1 MNGGA
6 CPFIAR
12 AYALC
17 QGTPMPR
24 AARSRRSRDTIVGKL
39 RAADPFEL
47 IRWLARSQPDP
58 RKALA
63 ELVQN
68 SIDAGA
74 HRVQI
79 SRRREKGVAVLQV
92 FDDGEGVIPE
102 LDRTE
107 ALTYI
112 ATNIGHSRKRNL
124 SPEQRRELLLQGKYG
139 IGLLGFWSI
148 GRVMEMRTQMH
159 GTPGYVLRMFEDSP
173 RYEIER
179 LRSRLSL
186 PERYTEIVIRDLHRP
201 AFLTLGARRIA
212 DYLAAELRG
221 QLLARDV
228 EILVHDRIARGRA
241 PKALRVEPVR
251 FSGQLLDLPRQMDVP
266 GFGPMSVEL
275 YVESSDSPRHVT
287 ISCGGTAVYDDISQF
302 DVDDFNRPPWS
313 DHRLSGLL
321 DFPDFQVAP
330 GTRRGVFPDQA
341 ALAFAHAVRRLEPLI
356 VAQLKEVEERAAASV
371 GADLLRQLERAFRD
385 LHRLA
390 PEYDFFSVRAP
401 ETAPIG
407 GGQGAAG
414 EGSTNGDAEQVPA
427 GVSMPEPVVAEGDLD
442 EEPPSLL
449 PAGPL
454 VTVRIVPAKARV
466 ERLAARKLRAEALDV
481 NGVRIRRGVDYEWS
495 LESPLGRLSPL
506 AEAETIF
513 QAGSDTGSV
522 RVTVTARQDE
532 LSAQGESIIEIT
544 EAGATTESARAGI
557 PEPVFVREPQSPWRS
572 RMNGSQWEVNSAHP
586 SFLTASE
593 TPRRKLR
600 YLTALLAKEVVVH
613 SFPGPQFGT
622 ALERLV
628 EVITIT
634 ERRLEKG

>member
-1 MNGGA
+1 
-6 CPFIAR
+6 
-12 AYALC
+12 
-17 QGTPMPR
+17 MPR
-24 AARSRRSRDTIVGKL
+24 PVRSRRSRDTIVGKL

-74 HRVQI
+74 RRIQI
-79 SRRREKGVAVLQV
+79 SRRREKGIAVLQV
-92 FDDGEGVIPE
+92 LDDGEGVIPE
-102 LDRTE
+102 LDRSE

-124 SPEQRRELLLQGKYG
+124 SPEQRRELMLQGKYG

-148 GRVMEMRTQMH
+148 GRVMEMRTQTH
-159 GTPGYVLRMFEDSP
+159 GTPGYVLRMYEDSP

-186 PERYTEIVIRDLHRP
+186 PDRYTEIVIRDLHRP

-221 QLLARDV
+221 QLLARDI
-228 EILVHDRIARGRA
+228 EILVYDRIARGRA

-251 FSGQLLDLPRQMDVP
+251 FSGQLLDLPKQMDVP
-266 GFGPMSVEL
+266 GFAPMSVEL
-275 YVESSDSPRHVT
+275 YVESSDSPRHVS

-356 VAQLKEVEERAAASV
+356 VAQLKEVEERAAASI
-371 GADLLRQLERAFRD
+371 GADLLRQLEKAFRD

-407 GGQGAAG
+407 GAPATG
-414 EGSTNGDAEQVPA
+414 EGARNGNAEESPA
-427 GVSMPEPVVAEGDLD
+427 GVSLPEPVVAEGAADD
-442 EEPPSLL
+442 EPPSLL

-454 VTVRIVPAKARV
+454 ATVRVVPAKTRV
-466 ERLAARKLRAEALDV
+466 ERLAARKLRAEALDA
-481 NGVRIRRGVDYEWS
+481 NGVRIRRGIDYIWTID
-495 LESPLGRLSPL
+495 SPLGRLSPL
-506 AEAETIF
+506 AEAETIL

-532 LSAQGESIIEIT
+532 RSAQGESLVEIT
-544 EAGATTESARAGI
+544 EAGATSDSTRSGI
-557 PEPVFVREPQSPWRS
+557 PEPVFVREPQAAWRS
-572 RMNGSQWEVNSAHP
+572 RMNGNQWEVNSAHP
-586 SFLTASE
+586 SFLTAAE

>member
-1 MNGGA
+1 
-6 CPFIAR
+6 
-12 AYALC
+12 
-17 QGTPMPR
+17 
-24 AARSRRSRDTIVGKL
+24 
-39 RAADPFEL
+39 L

-74 HRVQI
+74 RRIQI
-79 SRRREKGVAVLQV
+79 SRRREKGVTVLQV
-92 FDDGEGVIPE
+92 LDDGDGVIPE

-148 GRVMEMRTQMH
+148 GRVMEIRTQTA
-159 GTPGYVLRMFEDSP
+159 GSPGYVLRMYEDSP

-186 PERYTEIVIRDLHRP
+186 PERFTEVIIRDLHRP
-201 AFLTLGARRIA
+201 AFLTLGARRVA

-221 QLLARDV
+221 QLLAREL
-228 EILVHDRIARGRA
+228 EIVVHDPVARGRA
-241 PKALRVEPVR
+241 PKALQVEPVR
-251 FSGQLLDLPRQMDVP
+251 FSGQPLDLPKHVEVQ
-266 GFGPMSVEL
+266 GFAPMSVEL
-275 YVESSDSPRHVT
+275 YLESGDAQSRVSV
-287 ISCGGTAVYDDISQF
+287 SSGGTAVYDDLTQF
-302 DVDDFNRPPWS
+302 DVADFNHVPWS
-313 DHRLSGLL
+313 DHRLSGMLE
-321 DFPDFQVAP
+321 FSDFQVAP

-341 ALAFAHAVRRLEPLI
+341 ALAFAHAVRQLESLI
-356 VAQLKEVEERAAASV
+356 VAQLKEVEEKAAATV
-371 GADLLRQLERAFRD
+371 GADMLRQLEKAFRD

-390 PEYDFFSVRAP
+390 PEYDFFAVRAP
-401 ETAPIG
+401 DTAALGTAPG
-407 GGQGAAG
+407 TGKGQQDSNAQQLPPGA
-414 EGSTNGDAEQVPA
+414 
-427 GVSMPEPVVAEGDLD
+427 SMPEPIVADGTADHD
-442 EEPPSLL
+442 PPSLL

-454 VTVRIVPAKARV
+454 ASVRVIPAKARI
-466 ERLAARKLRAEALDV
+466 ERLSARKLRAEALDA
-481 NGVRIRRGVDYEWS
+481 NGIRIRRGVDYLWS
-495 LESPLGRLSPL
+495 IDSTLGRLAPL
-506 AEAETIF
+506 VEGEAIL
-513 QAGSDTGSV
+513 QAGPETGTV
-522 RVTVTARQDE
+522 RVAVTACQDE
-532 LSAQGESIIEIT
+532 RNERGEATIEIT
-544 EAGATTESARAGI
+544 EADAATESARAGI
-557 PEPVFVREPQSPWRS
+557 PEPVFVHEPQSAWRS
-572 RMNGSQWEVNSAHP
+572 RMNGSLWEVNSGHP
-586 SFLTASE
+586 NFVAASE

-628 EVITIT
+628 EVMTIT